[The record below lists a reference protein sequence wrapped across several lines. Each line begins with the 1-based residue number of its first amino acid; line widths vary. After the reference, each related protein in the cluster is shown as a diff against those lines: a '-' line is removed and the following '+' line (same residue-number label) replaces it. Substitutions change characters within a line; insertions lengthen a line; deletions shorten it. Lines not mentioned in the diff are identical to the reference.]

1 MLPCASTAEEVSLAW
16 SHHRISL
23 IDAQKLVF
31 PYKTNIYSGTASVKI
46 TFHLQV
52 YAVKPLLT
60 ATSVTRSPRYYG
72 HFLGSPGKTAIHFLV
87 KKPLLIRSPVNKA
100 NFFGPLMTV
109 LTGFHCITFVWFF
122 HFNLKY

>member
-1 MLPCASTAEEVSLAW
+1 MLPCASTAEEVSRGW

-31 PYKTNIYSGTASVKI
+31 PYKTNIYSGTVSVKI

-72 HFLGSPGKTAIHFLV
+72 HFLGPPGKTAIHFPV
-87 KKPLLIRSPVNKA
+87 KK
-100 NFFGPLMTV
+100 TV
-109 LTGFHCITFVWFF
+109 VDTITR
-122 HFNLKY
+122 

>member
-1 MLPCASTAEEVSLAW
+1 MLPCASTAEEVSRGW

-31 PYKTNIYSGTASVKI
+31 PYKTNIYSGTVSVKI

-60 ATSVTRSPRYYG
+60 ATSVTRLHG
-72 HFLGSPGKTAIHFLV
+72 HLVITATFWGRLA
-87 KKPLLIRSPVNKA
+87 KPPYISL
-100 NFFGPLMTV
+100 
-109 LTGFHCITFVWFF
+109 
-122 HFNLKY
+122 